1 MDRKEIEMDV
11 KQLAQ
16 DTVDSF
22 NDRSY
27 KEKAREV
34 AAPDIVVTDK
44 PSGQQ
49 MSGVDG
55 FIQYSESFITAMP
68 DLKGE
73 AVEHKVEG
81 NKVITR
87 VHGKGTF
94 TGTLYTPQGTF
105 PGTGKPLDMEYR
117 LEQEFDD
124 AGKLKRFSVDYD
136 MQDFMRQLG
145 LM

>member
-1 MDRKEIEMDV
+1 MDV

-22 NDRSY
+22 NDRTY
-27 KEKAREV
+27 KQKAMEV
-34 AAPDIVVTDK
+34 ADPDIVVTDK
-44 PSGQQ
+44 PTGQH
-49 MSGVDG
+49 MNGVDG
-55 FIQYSESFITAMP
+55 FIQYSESFINAMP
-68 DLKGE
+68 DLKGT
-73 AVEHKVEG
+73 AMEHKVEG
-81 NKVITR
+81 NKVMTR

-105 PGTGKPLDMEYR
+105 PGTGNPVDIEYN
-117 LEQEFDD
+117 LEQEFNE
-124 AGKLKRFSVDYD
+124 AGKLKRFTVDYD

>member
-1 MDRKEIEMDV
+1 MDV

-22 NDRSY
+22 NDRTY
-27 KEKAREV
+27 RQKAMEV
-34 AAPDIVVTDK
+34 AHPDIIIIDK
-44 PSGQQ
+44 PTGQQ
-49 MSGVDG
+49 LSGVDG
-55 FIQYSESFITAMP
+55 FIQYSEGFVNAMP
-68 DLKGE
+68 DLKGT
-73 AVEHKVEG
+73 AMEHKVEG
-81 NKVITR
+81 NKVTTR

-94 TGTLYTPQGTF
+94 SGTLQTPQGAF
-105 PGTGKPLDMEYR
+105 PGTGNPVDIEYQ